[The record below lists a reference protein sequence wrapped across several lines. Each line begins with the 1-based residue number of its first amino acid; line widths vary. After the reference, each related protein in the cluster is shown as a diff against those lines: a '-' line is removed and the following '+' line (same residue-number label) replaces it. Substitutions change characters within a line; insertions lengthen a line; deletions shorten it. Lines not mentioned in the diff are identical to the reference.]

1 MSGFISDVNIFVSGE
16 KMIVRYK
23 PTSLLITPKA
33 MQRLSQRHDNELTHL
48 GLEAIRRTV
57 ECGQN
62 KLNFVQKLQNLF
74 TPRSNLSVVLDANNH
89 NFFLTAVRRFN
100 SKVFK
105 GWTEPINLEQA
116 AMDKSIVD
124 KTFKKSKEGIL
135 QEIRYHNG
143 ERHFFEI

>member
-1 MSGFISDVNIFVSGE
+1 
-16 KMIVRYK
+16 MIVRYK

-33 MQRLSQRHDNELTHL
+33 MKKLSQSHDNEYMHL
-48 GLEAIRRTV
+48 GVEVIRQTV

-62 KLNFVQKLQNLF
+62 KLNIFQKLQNLF
-74 TPRSNLSVVLDANNH
+74 TPRSNLFVVLDANNH
-89 NFFLTAVRRFN
+89 NFFLTAARRFK

-124 KTFKKSKEGIL
+124 KAFKKSKEGIL
-135 QEIRYHNG
+135 QELKYHNG
-143 ERHFFEI
+143 ERHYFEI